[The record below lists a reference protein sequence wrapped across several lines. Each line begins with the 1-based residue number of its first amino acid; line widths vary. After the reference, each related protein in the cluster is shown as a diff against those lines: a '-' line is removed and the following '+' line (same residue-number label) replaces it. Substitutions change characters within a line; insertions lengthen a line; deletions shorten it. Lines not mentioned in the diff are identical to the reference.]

1 MAAVCRSEGAA
12 EILTVSR
19 RAGEGRLD
27 YAQAAARTDVQIV
40 VNTTPAGMYPDNGGC
55 LLELGGFDK
64 LEAVFDVVYNPFRT
78 ELLLRAEEKDAV
90 AVCGFEML
98 VAQAVYAAEYFHS
111 APIDHAKIGEIHKA
125 LKAKLCNISIVGM
138 PSSGKTTIGKALAEK
153 LGKTFVDLDEEIVR
167 RVGKSIPDIF
177 AQEGEAAFRRL
188 ETEAAAEAA
197 KHTGQVI
204 SCGGGIVKTPG
215 NARLLRQNG
224 PVLWICRPLE
234 ALTVGGGRPLSS
246 SREALEKME
255 AERLPLYRAAAD
267 GIVENSGSLNQAI
280 TAAEEVFYE
289 ILDSE
294 RA

>member
-1 MAAVCRSEGAA
+1 M
-12 EILTVSR
+12 R
-19 RAGEGRLD
+19 RA
-27 YAQAAARTDVQIV
+27 
-40 VNTTPAGMYPDNGGC
+40 
-55 LLELGGFDK
+55 
-64 LEAVFDVVYNPFRT
+64 
-78 ELLLRAEEKDAV
+78 
-90 AVCGFEML
+90 
-98 VAQAVYAAEYFHS
+98 
-111 APIDHAKIGEIHKA
+111 
-125 LKAKLCNISIVGM
+125 
-138 PSSGKTTIGKALAEK
+138 
-153 LGKTFVDLDEEIVR
+153 
-167 RVGKSIPDIF
+167 GKSIPDIF